1 MQNFMKNS
9 WMNQI
14 LAKETDNMTY
24 EEFKEAVRESAA
36 REFGD
41 SAEVYLKTVTKIN
54 DTEREAVTVGDNG
67 KETESAVYLDD
78 LYQAYRSTGRFDKC
92 VEKVI
97 RICREQSGIRR
108 EDFPGTWEEAKPGIQ
123 MRVINK
129 EWNRKYLKQ
138 MPSKY
143 YLNFAIVFCVVLEET
158 GEMSAAVSVTDDIMR
173 RWGVNVEMLWHTALD
188 NIRKEVFRFG
198 AMDVVLESMCR
209 AAGLGTDSLKEQMPF
224 EKGICPLYVATS
236 ENQSYGARVILRA
249 DLLRE
254 FAEKR
259 KSDFFILP
267 SSVHELIFVEDDGKM
282 DAGKLK
288 RMVCDINRQPG
299 TIAPEDRLSD
309 LVYYYDRKKDFVEIV
324 A

>member
-1 MQNFMKNS
+1 MS
-9 WMNQI
+9 
-14 LAKETDNMTY
+14 Y
-24 EEFKEAVRESAA
+24 EEFKEAVRESVA

-41 SAEVYLKTVTKIN
+41 SAEVYLKTVTKVN

-92 VEKVI
+92 VENVI

-108 EDFPGTWEEAKPGIQ
+108 EDLPGTWEEAKPGIQ

-129 EWNRKYLKQ
+129 EWNREYLKQ

-158 GEMSAAVSVTDDIMR
+158 GEMSATVSVTDDIMR
-173 RWGVNVEMLWHTALD
+173 RWGVNVDMLWYTALD
-188 NIRKEVFRFG
+188 NIRKEEFQFG
-198 AMDVVLESMCR
+198 SMDVVLEGICR
-209 AAGLGTDSLKEQMPF
+209 DAGLKTDNSKEQMLPG
-224 EKGICPLYVATS
+224 EGKCPLYVATN
-236 ENQSYGARVILRA
+236 ENQSYGARVILRT
-249 DLLRE
+249 DLLKN

-259 KSDFFILP
+259 KKDFFILP
-267 SSVHELIFVEDDGKM
+267 SSIHELIFVEDDGKV
-282 DAGKLK
+282 DVKNLK
-288 RMVCDINRQPG
+288 RLVCEVNRQPG
-299 TIAPEDRLSD
+299 TIAPEDRLADS
-309 LVYYYDRKKDFVEIV
+309 VYYYNRKKDLVEIV

>member
-1 MQNFMKNS
+1 
-9 WMNQI
+9 
-14 LAKETDNMTY
+14 MTY
-24 EEFKEAVRESAA
+24 EEFKEAVRDSVDK
-36 REFGD
+36 EFGG

-54 DTEREAVTVGDNG
+54 DTEREAVAVGDNG

-78 LYQAYRSTGRFDKC
+78 LYQAYQTTGRFDKC
-92 VEKVI
+92 VEKVM
-97 RICREQSGIRR
+97 RIFREQSGIRR
-108 EDFPGTWEEAKPGIQ
+108 EDLPGTWEEAKPGIQ

-129 EWNRKYLKQ
+129 EWNREYLKQ
-138 MPSKY
+138 MPSMY

-158 GEMSAAVSVTDDIMR
+158 GEMSATVSITDDIMS
-173 RWGVNVEMLWHTALD
+173 RWGVNVDMLWNTALD
-188 NIRKEVFRFG
+188 NIRKEAFRLSS
-198 AMDVVLESMCR
+198 MDVVLESMCR
-209 AAGLGTDSLKEQMPF
+209 AAGLETDSLKEQTSF
-224 EKGICPLYVATS
+224 GKGICPLYVATS

-282 DAGKLK
+282 DAGNLK
-288 RMVCDINRQPG
+288 RMVCDINRQPW
-299 TIAPEDRLSD
+299 TIAPEDRLADSI
-309 LVYYYDRKKDFVEIV
+309 YYYDREKNYVEIV

>member
-1 MQNFMKNS
+1 MS
-9 WMNQI
+9 
-14 LAKETDNMTY
+14 Y

-41 SAEVYLKTVTKIN
+41 SAEVYLKTVTKVN

-92 VEKVI
+92 VENVI
-97 RICREQSGIRR
+97 RICREQSCIRR
-108 EDFPGTWEEAKPGIQ
+108 EDLPGTWEEAKPGIQ
-123 MRVINK
+123 MRIINK
-129 EWNRKYLKQ
+129 EWNREYLKQ
-138 MPSKY
+138 MPSMY

-158 GEMSAAVSVTDDIMR
+158 GEMNATVSVTDDIMR
-173 RWGVNVEMLWHTALD
+173 RWGVNVDMLWYTALD
-188 NIRKEVFRFG
+188 NIRKEEFQFG
-198 AMDVVLESMCR
+198 SMDVVLEGICR
-209 AAGLGTDSLKEQMPF
+209 DAGLKTDNSKEQMLPG
-224 EKGICPLYVATS
+224 ERKCPLYVATN
-236 ENQSYGARVILRA
+236 ENQSYGARVILRE

-288 RMVCDINRQPG
+288 RMVCDINRQPW
-299 TIAPEDRLSD
+299 TIAPEDRLADSI
-309 LVYYYDRKKDFVEIV
+309 YYYDREKNYVEIV

>member
-1 MQNFMKNS
+1 
-9 WMNQI
+9 
-14 LAKETDNMTY
+14 MTY
-24 EEFKEAVRESAA
+24 EEFKEAVRDSVDK
-36 REFGD
+36 EFGG

-54 DTEREAVTVGDNG
+54 DTEREAVAVGDNG

-92 VEKVI
+92 VEKVM

-108 EDFPGTWEEAKPGIQ
+108 GDLPGTWEEAKPGIQ

-129 EWNRKYLKQ
+129 EWNREYLKQ
-138 MPSKY
+138 MPSMY

-158 GEMSAAVSVTDDIMR
+158 GEMSATVSVTDDIMS
-173 RWGVNVEMLWHTALD
+173 RWGVNVDMLWNTALD
-188 NIRKEVFRFG
+188 NIRKEAFRLSS
-198 AMDVVLESMCR
+198 MEVVLESMCK
-209 AAGLGTDSLKEQMPF
+209 AAGLETDSLKEQTSF
-224 EKGICPLYVATS
+224 GKGICPLYVATS

-282 DAGKLK
+282 DAGNLK
-288 RMVCDINRQPG
+288 RMVYEINRQPW
-299 TIAPEDRLSD
+299 TIAPEDRLADSI
-309 LVYYYDRKKDFVEIV
+309 YYYDREKNYVEIV

>member
-1 MQNFMKNS
+1 
-9 WMNQI
+9 
-14 LAKETDNMTY
+14 MTY
-24 EEFKEAVRESAA
+24 EEFKEAVRDSVDK
-36 REFGD
+36 EFGG

-54 DTEREAVTVGDNG
+54 DTEREAVAVGDNG

-78 LYQAYRSTGRFDKC
+78 LYQAYQTTGRFDKC
-92 VEKVI
+92 VEKVM

-108 EDFPGTWEEAKPGIQ
+108 EDLPGTWEEAKPGIQ

-129 EWNRKYLKQ
+129 EWNREYLKQ
-138 MPSKY
+138 MPSIY

-158 GEMSAAVSVTDDIMR
+158 GEMSATVSITDDIMS
-173 RWGVNVEMLWHTALD
+173 RWGVNEDMLWNTALD
-188 NIRKEVFRFG
+188 NIRKEAFRLSS
-198 AMDVVLESMCR
+198 MDVVLESMCK
-209 AAGLGTDSLKEQMPF
+209 AAGLETDSLKEQTSF
-224 EKGICPLYVATS
+224 GKGICPLYVATS

-282 DAGKLK
+282 DAGNLK
-288 RMVCDINRQPG
+288 RMVYEINRQPW
-299 TIAPEDRLSD
+299 TIAPEDRLADSI
-309 LVYYYDRKKDFVEIV
+309 YYYDREKNYVEIV

>member
-24 EEFKEAVRESAA
+24 EEFKEAVRESVA

-41 SAEVYLKTVTKIN
+41 RAEVYQKTVTKVN
-54 DTEREAVTVGDNG
+54 DTEREAVIIGDNG

-78 LYQAYRSTGRFDKC
+78 LYQAYRSTGRFNKC
-92 VEKVI
+92 VEKVM
-97 RICREQSGIRR
+97 RICREQAPVRQ

-123 MRVINK
+123 MKIINK
-129 EWNRKYLKQ
+129 EWNREYLKQ
-138 MPSKY
+138 MPAMN
-143 YLNFAIVFCVVLEET
+143 YLNFAIVFYVVLEAT
-158 GEMSAAVSVTDDIMR
+158 REMSATVTITDDIMR
-173 RWGVNVEMLWHTALD
+173 RWGVDVDKLWHTALD
-188 NIRKEVFRFG
+188 NIRKEVFQLG
-198 AMDVVLESMCR
+198 SMDVVLESICK
-209 AAGLGTDSLKEQMPF
+209 AAGMETDGLKEQMLTG
-224 EKGICPLYVATS
+224 KGGCPLYVATS

-267 SSVHELIFVEDDGKM
+267 CSVHELIFVEDDGKM
-282 DAGKLK
+282 DAGNLK
-288 RMVCDINRQPG
+288 RMVYEINRQPW
-299 TIAPEDRLSD
+299 TIAPEDRLADSI
-309 LVYYYDRKKDFVEIV
+309 YYYDREKDYVEIV